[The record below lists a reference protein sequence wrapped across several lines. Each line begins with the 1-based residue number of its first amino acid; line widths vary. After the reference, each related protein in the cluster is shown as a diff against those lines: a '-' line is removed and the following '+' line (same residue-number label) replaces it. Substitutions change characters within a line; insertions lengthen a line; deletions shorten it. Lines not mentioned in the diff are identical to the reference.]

1 MKLLFADGDFF
12 EGPRWHDGAWWVSD
26 IFGAT
31 VWRIA
36 PDGKSEVAAT
46 VEQWPSGLGWLPNGD
61 MLIVSIRDRRLMR
74 RDRDGTLGIHADL
87 SPWSPYWLNDMIVDV
102 EGRAYVGNLGADL
115 PNGGNPGLT
124 TLCRIDPDG
133 SGRIVA
139 EDLLFPNGMAITR
152 DGKTL
157 IVGESLGNRMTAFTI
172 GADGGLSNRRVWAQF
187 GPTPPAANWSMDLLH
202 HMDLSPD
209 GCAIDREDCIWAADA
224 SNGRVCRIAEG
235 GAILDEVRPPD
246 DYQVFACAL
255 GGPDGRDLLICAAP
269 SVDPAVNIGQ
279 RRGRL
284 FITRVEVP
292 AA

>member
-36 PDGKSEVAAT
+36 PDGKAEVAAK
-46 VEQWPSGLGWLPNGD
+46 VENWPSGLGWLPDGD
-61 MLIVSIRDRRLMR
+61 MLIVSIRDRTLMR
-74 RDRDGTLGIHADL
+74 RGPDGTLAVHADL
-87 SPWSPYWLNDMIVDV
+87 APWSPYWLNDMIVDRQ
-102 EGRAYVGNLGADL
+102 GRAYVGNLGADL

-152 DGKTL
+152 DGATL
-157 IVGESLGNRMTAFTI
+157 IVGESLGNRMTGFTI
-172 GADGGLSNRRVWAQF
+172 GADGSLSDRRVWAQF
-187 GPTPPAANWSMDLLH
+187 GPTPAAADWSMDLLH

-209 GCAIDREDCIWAADA
+209 GCAIDREDCVWAADA

-235 GAILDEVRPPD
+235 GDILAEIRPPD

-255 GGPDGRDLLICAAP
+255 GGADGRDLLICAAP

-284 FITRVEVP
+284 FVTRVEVP